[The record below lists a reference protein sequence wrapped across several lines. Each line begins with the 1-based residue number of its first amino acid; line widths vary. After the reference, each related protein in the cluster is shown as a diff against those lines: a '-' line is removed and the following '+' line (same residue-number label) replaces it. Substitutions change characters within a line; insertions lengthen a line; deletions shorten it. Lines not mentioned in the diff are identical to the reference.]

1 MTNDILPRIRLCKYN
16 AGATTHRKNNA
27 DGGFNVKNISILAA
41 ALLLVMATAAYAA
54 EHNHGHADIPADPH
68 AHAHGETPETE
79 HADLNL
85 MQVMHDLGSNLNRIQ
100 WGIMTNNRYMVEQGA
115 AGIASH
121 PMPKGGLKPY
131 IKKNADMIKDAV
143 PVYDEQVHKTAVQMK
158 EQSTTATML
167 ELQKMAATMGEG
179 CVNCHDVFRNP

>member
-1 MTNDILPRIRLCKYN
+1 MKQFLM
-16 AGATTHRKNNA
+16 
-27 DGGFNVKNISILAA
+27 LAA
-41 ALLLVMATAAYAA
+41 ALFFMGSPAMAA
-54 EHNHGHADIPADPH
+54 EHSHDHAAKPVDPH
-68 AHAHGETPETE
+68 AHAHAETAENG
-79 HADLNL
+79 HADLTL
-85 MQVMHDLGSNLNRIQ
+85 MHVMHDLGANLNRIH

-143 PVYDEQVHKTAVQMK
+143 PVYDEMVHKTADEIK
-158 EQSTTATML
+158 EKAATASML
-167 ELQKMAATMGEG
+167 ELQKMAATIGEG

>member
-1 MTNDILPRIRLCKYN
+1 M
-16 AGATTHRKNNA
+16 
-27 DGGFNVKNISILAA
+27 KNISMLAA
-41 ALLLVMATAAYAA
+41 ALLLVMGTAAMAA
-54 EHNHGHADIPADPH
+54 EHSHEHAAKPADPH
-68 AHAHGETPETE
+68 AHAEPAENE
-79 HADLNL
+79 HAELTL
-85 MQVMHDLGSNLNRIQ
+85 IQVMHDLGSNLNRIQ

-143 PVYDEQVHKTAVQMK
+143 PVFDEQVHKTAVQMK

-167 ELQKMAATMGEG
+167 ELQKMAATIGEG